1 MATKETS
8 KTNSKT
14 VTKITTPPFRVSFP
28 NVFKPKSN
36 FEGQEPAYS
45 VQMLFPKNADLTA
58 MKKAVEEAKRKKWGS
73 DKTAWPKFKHPVFKD
88 GNEKN
93 MEAYKDMIVVEART
107 KQKPGLVDR
116 SCQEIIDPGE
126 FYPGC
131 WARATL
137 TCFAYEKAGNKG
149 VSFGLQNLQK
159 VKDDTAFSGKKNA
172 KDDFEALDELEDDG
186 DEGEGFN
193 NDDEDLDSEDF

>member
-1 MATKETS
+1 MASNDS
-8 KTNSKT
+8 KKNI
-14 VTKITTPPFRVSFP
+14 TKITTPPFRVSFP

-36 FEGQEPAYS
+36 FEGQDPAYS
-45 VQMLFPKNADLTA
+45 VQMLFPKSADLTA
-58 MKKAVEEAKRKKWGS
+58 MKKAVEEVKRKKWGN
-73 DKTAWPKFKHPVFKD
+73 DKADWPKFKHPVFKD

-93 MEAYKDMIVVEART
+93 MEAYKDMVVVEART

-116 SCQEIIDPGE
+116 ECNEIIDPGE

-137 TCFAYEKAGNKG
+137 TCYAYEKAGNKG

-172 KDDFEALDELEDDG
+172 KDDFEPLEELEDDDTG
-186 DEGEGFN
+186 GF
-193 NDDEDLDSEDF
+193 DDDDKDLDADSF